1 MTVDKAPLTITTGS
15 ASKTYD
21 GKALTNPDAKITGL
35 VGGETAAVEATGSQT
50 EAGSSP
56 NIYAIEWD
64 TAKEENYAVTEE
76 LGTLTVAPAGK
87 CTVTFKD
94 WDDTVL
100 QSVEVAKGETPEFT
114 GATPTRPPDGKYTY
128 EFAGWEPEVAKV
140 TGDATYRAKF
150 AATLIPPPPEPAYRA
165 TSGGGSAYVEGT
177 GVPLAFTFE
186 RTVDPEAAF
195 AHFAGIEVD
204 GRAVPE
210 KSAAGSTNYTAV
222 PGSVVV
228 KLQPSYLET
237 LSPGAHTITALFD
250 DGDCL
255 GNLMSAR
262 LDKLMLLSKAVDL
275 LVGSCQFPLWSL
287 EVLAGMSSQFGFPR
301 KPCCHLVLYP
311 GSFEVRDIF
320 PSPCH

>member
-1 MTVDKAPLTITTGS
+1 MVTNTKDGKTATAASGVAAVTVDKAPLTITTGS
-15 ASKTYD
+15 ASKTYN

-56 NIYAIEWD
+56 NIYAIEWG

-94 WDDTVL
+94 WDGTVL

-114 GATPTRPPDGKYTY
+114 GATPTRPPDKKYTY
-128 EFAGWEPEVAKV
+128 TFDGWEPGVGPA
-140 TGDATYRAKF
+140 TGDATYT
-150 AATLIPPPPEPAYRA
+150 ATYYA
-165 TSGGGSAYVEGT
+165 TSRWYTITWLNYDDTDLMSPLKASAGYFYG
-177 GVPLAFTFE
+177 
-186 RTVDPEAAF
+186 
-195 AHFAGIEVD
+195 
-204 GRAVPE
+204 E
-210 KSAAGSTNYTAV
+210 KPKYTAV

-262 LDKLMLLSKAVDL
+262 LDKLMRLSKAVD
-275 LVGSCQFPLWSL
+275 F
-287 EVLAGMSSQFGFPR
+287 
-301 KPCCHLVLYP
+301 
-311 GSFEVRDIF
+311 
-320 PSPCH
+320 